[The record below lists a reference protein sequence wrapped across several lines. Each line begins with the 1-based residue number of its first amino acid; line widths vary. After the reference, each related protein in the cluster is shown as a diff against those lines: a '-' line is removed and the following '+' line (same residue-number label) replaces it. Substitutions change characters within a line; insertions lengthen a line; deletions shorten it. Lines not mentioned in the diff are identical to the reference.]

1 MNRSLE
7 GKIKIN
13 SYADIV
19 GGEEDSI
26 TEVELTE
33 LHPFKN
39 HPFKVKDDKRMLELV
54 ESIKND
60 KVWEPG
66 LVRPLAEGGYEIIAG
81 HRRKRAC
88 ELAGRKTMP
97 VIIREMDDDDATMAM
112 IDTNLRMREELLP
125 SEKAYA
131 YKMKIEVLS
140 HQGKATSRQVGE
152 KLGSAEQ
159 LGKNSG
165 DSERQVHRYIRLT
178 ELKKELLDE
187 VDAKKLKFNPREY
200 DVIYAKKG
208 SNIASFLTST
218 GITIKTFSKY
228 NELDSL
234 NPDETDGTV
243 FWDGDSKNIEKLV
256 NKFSKLTVVKFENA
270 TTKSFKNQVE
280 KISNEKWKKGCKE
293 LVKNILRDQIVLN
306 DAAYCYEDAHSVVFI
321 IGVNGVGK
329 TTSVGKLAALYKGD
343 GRKTMVAAADT
354 FRAGAIEQLRTWA
367 DRAGVDIIAHN
378 EGSDPSAV
386 VYDAV
391 KAAKARK
398 TDLLL
403 IDTAGRLHNKKN
415 LMDELAKMRR
425 VIEREYPE
433 AYVET
438 MIVLDGST
446 GQNALEQARQ
456 FANVTEINGIILTKL
471 DGTAKGGIAI
481 AIMNELKCPI
491 KYIGVGEKISDLQKF
506 DPEEYINA
514 LFADF
519 DVKNDTDIIMDSG
532 IAGDFNE

>member
-66 LVRPLAEGGYEIIAG
+66 LVRPLAEGGFEIIAG

-187 VDAKKLKFNPREY
+187 VDAKKLKFNPAVELSYLTNKQQTILEKVMTEESVLPSLAQAKQLRQLALDDAFTKEA
-200 DVIYAKKG
+200 VHALLVVAPIKERKVTISQEIIYRYFDPDTSDEDIEKTICSLLEEWQKKG
-208 SNIASFLTST
+208 
-218 GITIKTFSKY
+218 
-228 NELDSL
+228 
-234 NPDETDGTV
+234 
-243 FWDGDSKNIEKLV
+243 
-256 NKFSKLTVVKFENA
+256 
-270 TTKSFKNQVE
+270 
-280 KISNEKWKKGCKE
+280 
-293 LVKNILRDQIVLN
+293 
-306 DAAYCYEDAHSVVFI
+306 
-321 IGVNGVGK
+321 
-329 TTSVGKLAALYKGD
+329 GKL
-343 GRKTMVAAADT
+343 
-354 FRAGAIEQLRTWA
+354 
-367 DRAGVDIIAHN
+367 
-378 EGSDPSAV
+378 
-386 VYDAV
+386 
-391 KAAKARK
+391 
-398 TDLLL
+398 
-403 IDTAGRLHNKKN
+403 
-415 LMDELAKMRR
+415 
-425 VIEREYPE
+425 
-433 AYVET
+433 
-438 MIVLDGST
+438 
-446 GQNALEQARQ
+446 
-456 FANVTEINGIILTKL
+456 
-471 DGTAKGGIAI
+471 
-481 AIMNELKCPI
+481 
-491 KYIGVGEKISDLQKF
+491 
-506 DPEEYINA
+506 
-514 LFADF
+514 
-519 DVKNDTDIIMDSG
+519 
-532 IAGDFNE
+532 